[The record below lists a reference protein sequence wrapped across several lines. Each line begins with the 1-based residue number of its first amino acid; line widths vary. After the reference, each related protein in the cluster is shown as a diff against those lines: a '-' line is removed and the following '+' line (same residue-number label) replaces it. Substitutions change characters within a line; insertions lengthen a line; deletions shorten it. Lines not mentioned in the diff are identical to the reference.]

1 MTEESSTVDSENPSA
16 VHSDAPSRLRASSQ
30 GKRLFGLLID
40 LVLIILILN
49 TLDSLFR
56 QEHWDLKQQARSW
69 LDLTWFYGGAMLFLV
84 FRDLSQNGSP
94 GKRMLGMC
102 LRKIENLNERV
113 PKDRLFKRNL
123 SLFILPW
130 EAWEIFRDPY
140 GRRLGDRLAGTVVI
154 DNPDAMRPMRRLLLS
169 NLLFFGFFVIALG
182 LQQPNMRK
190 TSAFQVAYEVVKE
203 DARYLEL
210 KAAGLELEEPELH
223 LDFREDAEDSRVR
236 FRVNQDDEVQIFE
249 VVLALVQEPSAHW
262 EFKGLE
268 FQTLKQEEQD

>member
-1 MTEESSTVDSENPSA
+1 MTEEPSTVDSENLS
-16 VHSDAPSRLRASSQ
+16 VQNSEISSHQRASSQ

-49 TLDSLFR
+49 TLDSLLR
-56 QEHWDLKQQARSW
+56 QEHWDLKQQTRSW
-69 LDLTWFYGGAMLFLV
+69 LDLTWFYGGVMLFLV

-94 GKRMLGMC
+94 GKRILGMC
-102 LRKIENLNERV
+102 LRKIENLHERV

-130 EAWEIFRDPY
+130 EAWEIFKDPY

-154 DNPDAMRPMRRLLLS
+154 DNPNAMRPMRRLLLS

-190 TSAFQVAYEVVKE
+190 TSAFQVAYEVVKQ
-203 DARYLEL
+203 DSRYLEL
-210 KAAGLELEEPELH
+210 QAAGLKLEEPELH
-223 LDFREDAEDSRVR
+223 LDFREDVEDSRVR
-236 FRVNQDDEVQIFE
+236 FRVNQDEKTQIFE
-249 VVLALVQEPSAHW
+249 VVLTLVKKPSPHW
-262 EFKGLE
+262 EVKGLE
-268 FQTLKQEEQD
+268 FQTLNQDEKD